1 MALPPSML
9 EKVIKDLPDNFS
21 MKAASVPNTLMK
33 AGVKA
38 EELKFA
44 NLGLEDY
51 AKNNTTEKL
60 YKTDLLDSLA
70 KRSDKQDVVVTKEGQ
85 GIDYGNININGK
97 PNGNYEEHVYTF
109 GLGTND
115 FKYTSP
121 HFPEEPQY
129 LAHARTDVLDI
140 NGKKARTIL
149 EIQSDFHSADRTG
162 ISKEDYNKAQDIVSR
177 QEIDTNTSPEDASFL
192 KSIGIDDPTNA
203 MSYLDTVKIKPTV
216 AAPYATNL
224 NRKIL
229 ERQIQTS
236 IEQGAEYTAIPI
248 SGKGVAPLARSEAV
262 QNQYETSIV
271 NTAKKVAA
279 EQGLTVTEET
289 ASQPISQAV
298 KNILNTVNINSIN
311 PLVLKPQ
318 LSSGNIQSDT
328 VKLFEQL
335 GMTPGTN
342 PKAWLKATEEGQ
354 ALNEVVN
361 KASGKIGEL
370 EVLKSDPVNYL
381 VIHHPEGTKTGFKLY
396 EAATP
401 IVAVGAAYK
410 ALTSGYK
417 EDEVAN
423 YLETKQ
429 GYSKEDASAF
439 TSKVKKAI
447 DAGYTVEQV
456 QEHLAKRD
464 VTIADEKSVSTQ
476 VDSSHVL
483 RPFTEKDAMQKV
495 DEFYRT
501 KKPRFTEEQIKQTT
515 HYPRQEERKPSG
527 SLTDPKDLEQT
538 RLDIKSAQN
547 ARDFVASQEILN
559 PPLHTMMDEIQ
570 AWSFGGTKAK
580 FVEQE
585 NEFQKQRVIDLAA
598 KQGFEFNFDPENNK
612 WLIKTEDG
620 WADATPTVSI
630 VAAKNFGAWS
640 LGMAGAIRGGQIG
653 AEVPVPHPAL
663 KGLSIAG
670 GGIIGG
676 AVGTVVGSEIDY
688 LFEAADK
695 SVDLNAKVQ
704 LNRTINAAQQSV
716 IWDALGL
723 AAFQSP
729 RAVRSIVGQVKAAK
743 ATTTKFFDKTDAIDQ
758 ALADTMFVNKDEA
771 NQLVTML
778 NKYSDVPGMSDT
790 SKRVAASVLTQ
801 PGGEGVVKAI
811 ARLDP
816 LASRAIAKTIDSRA
830 QDILATANNLSD
842 KNLGK
847 LVSEDLNNYVN
858 DTKKFYGDVKLE
870 AAKAPLAEVW
880 QFNLDK
886 VAVEPMLAKF
896 KENVSLNIEDIG
908 MRAKYL
914 ARIRKIQT
922 TTLTRNF
929 NDLLELRQLVND
941 FKYNSNITKPQDYD
955 RVNSVLSS
963 IDTAVTQG
971 AKEVIP
977 ESDKWLNDFAQ
988 AKFQYAQM
996 KTVQSNVMFKALT
1009 KPGID
1014 YDRTVSALTK
1024 YITAEDSTFTDVVA
1038 KLPNSTRAKVEGS
1051 VLKALTDKYT
1061 AGAVGNERAIHFPQL
1076 SKALDGVNFTTPEAR
1091 KFKMALQDM
1100 AEVFRNDVPL
1110 STVSGSLVP
1119 PDDVSILATSLT
1131 GVAKRNFVQKIVN
1144 FALRQVEPNT
1154 SKMVRLAADV
1164 LEKPLNT
1171 KSMKDLMAELDGKID
1186 ISAEAKELVTKAAQ
1200 EQAQKG
1206 EIGMPKLL
1214 FYGNGKTLSTKGT
1227 GEPVKIAAHRIAS
1240 IEQAM
1245 KIAEA
1250 NGIGRSDT
1258 ALIDAALVD
1267 AGYKAVQ
1274 YGADKIRVL
1283 Q

>member
-51 AKNNTTEKL
+51 AKNNPTEKL

-85 GIDYGNININGK
+85 GVDYGNININGK

-109 GLGTND
+109 GLGAND

-149 EIQSDFHSADRTG
+149 EIQSDFHSANRAGVEKDTFNMLDNLAKKQENG
-162 ISKEDYNKAQDIVSR
+162 SDLTTQEYGTLQSLGLEDSTD
-177 QEIDTNTSPEDASFL
+177 L
-192 KSIGIDDPTNA
+192 GH
-203 MSYLDTVKIKPTV
+203 YLATTKVKPTV
-216 AAPYATNL
+216 AAPYTTNL

-262 QNQYETSIV
+262 QNQYETSIA

-298 KNILNTVNINSIN
+298 KNTLNTINTNSVN

-318 LSSGNIQSDT
+318 LSSGNIQPDT

-342 PKAWLKATEEGQ
+342 PKAWLHATEEGQ

-401 IVAVGAAYK
+401 IVVVGAAYK

-429 GYSKEDASAF
+429 GYSKEDAATF

-456 QEHLAKRD
+456 QEHLAKQD
-464 VTIADEKSVSTQ
+464 VTISDEKSVSTQ

-495 DEFYRT
+495 DEFYAT
-501 KKPRFTEEQIKQTT
+501 KKPRFTEEQIKQGT
-515 HYPRQEERKPSG
+515 HFNPIRTGPSG
-527 SLTDPKDLEQT
+527 SLKDPKDLEQT

-612 WLIKTEDG
+612 WLIRTEDG
-620 WADATPTVSI
+620 WADATPTLPMVAQKNVGSI
-630 VAAKNFGAWS
+630 T
-640 LGMAGAIRGGQIG
+640 LGIAGAIRGGQIG

-676 AVGTVVGSEIDY
+676 AVGTVAGSEIDY

-695 SVDLNAKVQ
+695 SVELNAKVQ

-1186 ISAEAKELVTKAAQ
+1186 ISTEARELVTKAAQ